1 MFVHETTASDLSSF
15 THVIV
20 LHYSYFVGF
29 DGVGD
34 DGGFKSGYCTIN
46 SKVCNSLYSCI
57 IVFVVTGQ
65 FAS

>member
-1 MFVHETTASDLSSF
+1 MFVQETTASDLLSF

-34 DGGFKSGYCTIN
+34 DAGFKSGYCTIN
-46 SKVCNSLYSCI
+46 SKDCNSLYSCI
-57 IVFVVTGQ
+57 IVFVVAGQ

>member
-1 MFVHETTASDLSSF
+1 MFVQETTASDLLSF

-34 DGGFKSGYCTIN
+34 DGGFKSGYCMHN
-46 SKVCNSLYSCI
+46 KLK
-57 IVFVVTGQ
+57 GL
-65 FAS
+65 